1 VVRLLQDAA
10 DGTALRGAIAL
21 AEPLAAQFGS
31 TLADA
36 LALARERL
44 EVVEAQERAA
54 AKVQQLAELDE
65 HFEVGQM
72 EDTGAGSSGAGA
84 EVPAAAM
91 INDDVPDDYICPI
104 TAELMQDP
112 VSTVDGHI
120 YERAAI
126 TQWLKD
132 HDTSPKTGEV
142 LEAKMLIPCHVLR
155 GMIRK
160 FEEERA
166 AAAAQEEQNAAPTPV
181 VVGHGGGRGG
191 GRGVAGRSGGRGRS

>member
-1 VVRLLQDAA
+1 M
-10 DGTALRGAIAL
+10 
-21 AEPLAAQFGS
+21 
-31 TLADA
+31 
-36 LALARERL
+36 
-44 EVVEAQERAA
+44 
-54 AKVQQLAELDE
+54 QQLAELDE

-72 EDTGAGSSGAGA
+72 EDTGSSGAGA